1 MRVVFIALVL
11 SLCAPQVPLG
21 ARDLPVPDPAGS
33 VAFGTAA
40 PAPAHL
46 IRAAVKGEKTFG
58 GSALLAPPRV
68 SLYSPGIDLAHRDAR
83 GGEPRSLSLDTPPLA
98 PRPPPFA

>member
-40 PAPAHL
+40 PASAHL
-46 IRAAVKGEKTFG
+46 IRAVVKGEKTFG
-58 GSALLAPPRV
+58 GSWLSAPPRV
-68 SLYSPGIDLAHRDAR
+68 TWHS
-83 GGEPRSLSLDTPPLA
+83 PRSDRAQAGARASEQRHLALDVPPLA
-98 PRPPPFA
+98 PRPPPLS